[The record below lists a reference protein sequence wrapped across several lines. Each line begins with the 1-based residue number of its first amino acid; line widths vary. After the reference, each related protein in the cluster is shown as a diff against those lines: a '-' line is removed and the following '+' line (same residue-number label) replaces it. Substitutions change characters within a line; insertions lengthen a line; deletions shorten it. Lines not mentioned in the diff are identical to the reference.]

1 MRNPILS
8 STVVSVLRA
17 TVMRRPGLRQLPAL
31 RLVFLLSIL
40 KLRPSVMSLRHTI
53 LGFLSI
59 QPMSGY
65 DLKRYFEASVRHFW
79 TADQA
84 AIYRA
89 LAELTSEQLVE
100 HERVTQTTRPD
111 RKVYRLTGDGLT
123 ALDTWL
129 AIPALPVPR
138 REPLLVKLFFAS
150 RLSAEALRGVLEA
163 ELSDVDARLEGF
175 RQIVESIRANPG
187 TSDESKLVG
196 PLVTLTNGV
205 RAGLAERE
213 WLRGLLEMQRE
224 GTLTAATLLA
234 DLEARLGA
242 S

>member
-1 MRNPILS
+1 
-8 STVVSVLRA
+8 
-17 TVMRRPGLRQLPAL
+17 
-31 RLVFLLSIL
+31 
-40 KLRPSVMSLRHTI
+40 MSLRHTI

-65 DLKRYFEASVRHFW
+65 DLKRYFESSVRHFW

-84 AIYRA
+84 AIYRS

-100 HERVTQTTRPD
+100 HERVAQTTRPD
-111 RKVYRLTGDGLT
+111 RKVYRLTAGGLT

-163 ELSDVDARLEGF
+163 ELSDVAARLDGF
-175 RQIVESIRANPG
+175 RQIVASIRANPG
-187 TSDESKLVG
+187 TSDQSKLVG
-196 PLVTLTNGV
+196 PLITLTNGV

-224 GTLTAATLLA
+224 GTLTAATLLT
-234 DLEARLGA
+234 DLEARLEAPVPAPVEALSMPRTGPPRGE
-242 S
+242 

>member
-1 MRNPILS
+1 
-8 STVVSVLRA
+8 
-17 TVMRRPGLRQLPAL
+17 
-31 RLVFLLSIL
+31 
-40 KLRPSVMSLRHTI
+40 MSLRHTI

-100 HERVTQTTRPD
+100 HERVEQTTRPD
-111 RKVYRLTGDGLT
+111 RKVYRLTAGGLT

-150 RLSAEALRGVLEA
+150 RLGTEALRGVLEA

-175 RQIVESIRANPG
+175 RQIVASIRANQG
-187 TSDESKLVG
+187 TSDQSSLVG
-196 PLVTLTNGV
+196 PLITLTNGV
-205 RAGLAERE
+205 GAGLAERE
-213 WLRGLLEMQRE
+213 WLRGLLEMQHE
-224 GTLTAATLLA
+224 GTLTASILLA
-234 DLEARLGA
+234 ELEAQLGA
-242 S
+242 PVPAPGEALSMPRTAHQTGE